1 MKRTF
6 SSLSGVNKIM
16 KFLKSIFI
24 FILFGFFLFIAIF
37 PQVLRCSFV
46 KYDSFNALRPNVYVA
61 TTSSLQQQD
70 SLKNYIKIA
79 KKRIEDFW
87 GTQQGEAT
95 IIFCDDLEKYRQ
107 YCRSSEGAGCTIGTP
122 IGSWIVL
129 NKDGLNADVIA
140 HEMSHDELM
149 TRLGWWKTK
158 TKIPTWFDEGLAL
171 MLDYRFVATQDSA
184 QRYKAYASELFFFSK
199 KALPLQRLNTE
210 KEFFGQGELHTK
222 LAYFTSASVISK
234 KIAFR
239 GKQAIFH
246 TIERVKQD
254 NVFEF

>member
-1 MKRTF
+1 
-6 SSLSGVNKIM
+6 M
-16 KFLKSIFI
+16 KFLKPII
-24 FILFGFFLFIAIF
+24 IILFFVFLLFISVF

-46 KYDSFNALRPNVYVA
+46 QYDTFVSIQPNVYAA
-61 TTSSLQQQD
+61 TTSTLQQQD

-79 KKRIEDFW
+79 KKRIESFW

-184 QRYKAYASELFFFSK
+184 QRYRAYAGELFFFSK
-199 KALPLQRLNTE
+199 KPLPLESLNTE

-239 GKQAIFH
+239 GKQAVLH